1 MTSTLSKPIS
11 ELTTL
16 TNTIGQALQASTSS
30 LRFLRSLKQ
39 DTRAGL
45 VLLLS
50 VCGLIW
56 ALTYFSTKR

>member
-16 TNTIGQALQASTSS
+16 TNTIGQAVQASTSS
-30 LRFLRSLKQ
+30 LRFFRSFKP

-45 VLLLS
+45 VLLIS
-50 VCGLIW
+50 VCGLVW
-56 ALTYFSTKR
+56 ALTYFIDKR

>member
-1 MTSTLSKPIS
+1 MTSTLSKPIT

-16 TNTIGQALQASTSS
+16 TNTIGQAVQASTSS

-39 DTRAGL
+39 DTRASL

-50 VCGLIW
+50 VCGLVW
-56 ALTYFSTKR
+56 ALTYFNNKR

>member
-1 MTSTLSKPIS
+1 MTSTLSKPIT

-16 TNTIGQALQASTSS
+16 TNTIGQAVQASTSS

-39 DTRAGL
+39 DTRASL

-50 VCGLIW
+50 FCGLVW
-56 ALTYFSTKR
+56 ALSYFINKR